1 MKSLVK
7 SMTNIE
13 IRDSF
18 LNFFKQK
25 DHTIV
30 PSMSLIPK
38 DDPSLLF
45 TSAGMVQFKPLWSG
59 SVPLPYRRATSIQK
73 CLRLSDLDNVG
84 RTRRHHTFF
93 EMLGNFS
100 FGDYFKEEAISWAWQ
115 YLTEVLK
122 IDRSHL
128 YVSVHKDD
136 TEAYKIWKDV
146 IGLEPKRI
154 YKLGD
159 DTNFWGPAGDSGP
172 CGPCSEI
179 YFDLGEKFSCGKKT
193 CAPGC
198 DCDRYSEIWNL
209 VFPQFDQTVSGERLP
224 LKNRGVDTGMGL
236 ERLATIIQNK
246 DSNFHTDLFYP
257 IIENITDLIG
267 KKYGKDPRTDIDINI
282 IADHIR
288 ALVFA
293 ISDGII
299 PSNEERG
306 YVLRRILRRATRI
319 NLNFGINE
327 PVLYKLVPQVVEMY
341 KHTYPEIMNHR
352 EEVSLVIK
360 SEEERFLATLE
371 KGITL
376 FEEITKTK
384 KIVSGDDAFK
394 LYDTYGF
401 PIELTEEMAK
411 EKRLTIDVEGFK
423 RNLEQAR
430 TESRTKAKFTFR
442 GDWKV
447 LKEGVGNFIG
457 YEKDQVETE
466 ILRYNQND
474 KNIEIV
480 LEYSPFYAE
489 AGGQIGE
496 TGEIIGK
503 DFKLKVIDT
512 YWFQKM
518 NTCHCEIVSGRFKP
532 EKVLAKVD
540 TKHRKES
547 ARAHTTTHLLH
558 ATLRKILGEHA
569 RQEGSYVAPGRFRF
583 DFLHFKP
590 LSDDEIKAIEDM
602 VNEKILEA
610 LQVEKFWTTL
620 DQAKKLGAMALFG
633 EKYGKNVRVVKIG
646 DFSIELCG
654 GIHLDNT
661 GEIGLFKIVG
671 QESAAAGIRRI
682 EGLVGLH
689 LFDEFREYSNII
701 KSVSE
706 FLGSETN
713 IITRLE
719 EIQNRLKSLEIANQ
733 KQQAKLAQILAQE
746 ILKQTSSENWIV
758 EKLEG
763 FDMEGMRLVA
773 DFIREKEKNKFGVLY
788 QIVNNRVNYLVF
800 AGEHIKEKHPAN
812 QLIKSIG
819 KIIGGGGGGKPH
831 LAEGGGGKPEKI
843 PELIEY
849 FKKL

>member
-1 MKSLVK
+1 MN
-7 SMTNIE
+7 NIE
-13 IRDSF
+13 IRESF
-18 LNFFKQK
+18 LNFFRQK
-25 DHTIV
+25 GHTIV

-59 SVPLPYRRATSIQK
+59 SVPLPYRRAASIQK

-100 FGDYFKEEAISWAWQ
+100 FGDYFKKEAILWAWE
-115 YLTEVLK
+115 YLTKVLK
-122 IDRSHL
+122 IDQTHL
-128 YVSVHKDD
+128 YISVHKND
-136 TEAYKIWKDV
+136 TEAYNIWKEDV
-146 IGLEPKRI
+146 KIDQKRI
-154 YKLGD
+154 FKLGD
-159 DTNFWGPAGDSGP
+159 DTNFWGPAGDFGP
-172 CGPCSEI
+172 CGPSSEI
-179 YFDLGEKFSCGKKT
+179 YYDLGEKFSCGKKN

-198 DCDRYSEIWNL
+198 DCDRYSEIWNI
-209 VFPQFDQTVSGERLP
+209 VFPQFDQKISGERLP

-236 ERLATIIQNK
+236 ERLAAIIQNK

-257 IIENITDLIG
+257 IIENITDRVG
-267 KKYGKDPRTDIDINI
+267 KKYGNNPRVDIDINI

-319 NLNFGINE
+319 SLNYGINE
-327 PVLYKLVPQVVEMY
+327 PILYKLVPQVVEMY
-341 KHTYPEIMNHR
+341 KNTYPELMNHR
-352 EEVSLVIK
+352 EEITLVIK

-371 KGITL
+371 KGIML
-376 FEEITKTK
+376 FEDIIKTK
-384 KIVSGDDAFK
+384 KKISGDDAFK

-401 PIELTEEMAK
+401 PIELTEEITK
-411 EKRLTIDVEGFK
+411 EKGVEIDIEGFK
-423 RNLEQAR
+423 KNLAQAR
-430 TESRTKAKFTFR
+430 TESRTKAKFTFC
-442 GDWKV
+442 GEWKV
-447 LKEGVGNFIG
+447 LKEGIGNFVG
-457 YEKDQVETE
+457 YEKDEIETE
-466 ILRYNQND
+466 ILRYNQNN

-540 TKHRKES
+540 IKHRRES
-547 ARAHTTTHLLH
+547 ARAHTATHLLH
-558 ATLRKILGEHA
+558 ATLRKVLGEHA
-569 RQEGSYVAPGRFRF
+569 RQEGSFVAPGKFRF

-602 VNEKILEA
+602 VNEKILKA
-610 LQVEKFWTTL
+610 LKVEKFWTTL

-633 EKYGKNVRVVKIG
+633 EKYGKDVRVVKIA

-661 GEIGLFKIVG
+661 GEIGLFKIIA

-689 LFDEFREYSNII
+689 FLDQFRQYGNII

-719 EIQNRLKSLEIANQ
+719 EIQNRLKRLETTNQ
-733 KQQAKLAQILAQE
+733 KQQAKLAQIQAQE
-746 ILKQTSSENWIV
+746 ILKQTSSKNWIV
-758 EKLEG
+758 QKLEG

-773 DFIREKEKNKFGVLY
+773 DFIREKAKDKLGVLY
-788 QIVNNRVNYLVF
+788 QIGNNRVNYLVF

-812 QLIKSIG
+812 QLIKPIG
-819 KIIGGGGGGKPH
+819 EIIGGGGGGKPH

-843 PELIEY
+843 PELIEF
-849 FKKL
+849 FKKLE